1 MNKYLRKFLFKN
13 GLMVCALVS
22 LAGLAA
28 IVWFL
33 FQEGFPVLQ
42 HVSIKDFLTGQDWYP
57 TENPPS
63 FQILPLIAGSIAVTI
78 CASVFAI
85 PLGLMTAIYLS
96 HIASPRVRAFF
107 KPCIELLAAFP
118 SVIIGFIGMAVLA
131 PVIQTITGAPTGLN
145 VLNASILLA
154 LMALPTICTISE
166 DALRSVPNHMKEASL
181 AVGATNWE
189 TLTKITIPGAASG
202 ISTAVMLGM
211 SRVIGETMVVLMAA
225 GGAAIIPE
233 TIFDPARPLPA
244 AIVAEMAEAPFR
256 SSHYHALFATGIV
269 LFLFTFAF
277 NLVAFKISKKYKLQA
292 S

>member
-1 MNKYLRKFLFKN
+1 
-13 GLMVCALVS
+13 MVCALVS

-57 TENPPS
+57 TCLLYTSDAAS

>member
-1 MNKYLRKFLFKN
+1 
-13 GLMVCALVS
+13 
-22 LAGLAA
+22 
-28 IVWFL
+28 
-33 FQEGFPVLQ
+33 
-42 HVSIKDFLTGQDWYP
+42 
-57 TENPPS
+57 
-63 FQILPLIAGSIAVTI
+63 
-78 CASVFAI
+78 
-85 PLGLMTAIYLS
+85 
-96 HIASPRVRAFF
+96 
-107 KPCIELLAAFP
+107 
-118 SVIIGFIGMAVLA
+118 
-131 PVIQTITGAPTGLN
+131 
-145 VLNASILLA
+145 
-154 LMALPTICTISE
+154 
-166 DALRSVPNHMKEASL
+166 MKEASL

>member
-1 MNKYLRKFLFKN
+1 MA
-13 GLMVCALVS
+13 CALVS

>member
-1 MNKYLRKFLFKN
+1 
-13 GLMVCALVS
+13 MVCALVS

-233 TIFDPARPLPA
+233 TIFDPARPLLSL
-244 AIVAEMAEAPFR
+244 I
-256 SSHYHALFATGIV
+256 HI
-269 LFLFTFAF
+269 
-277 NLVAFKISKKYKLQA
+277 
-292 S
+292 